1 MFIYATAMFAH
12 FHEQISVYELL
23 FLFVYSSGS
32 DAFFLVNGTQHLQ
45 SDQVVEPSVSLLA
58 PETISVERISLLIT
72 FSSLIG
78 CTTNKPGKH
87 LPQRQTLE

>member
-1 MFIYATAMFAH
+1 MFAH
-12 FHEQISVYELL
+12 FCERIYVYELL
-23 FLFVYSSGS
+23 FLFIAQGQVP
-32 DAFFLVNGTQHLQ
+32 FFLVSVTHHFQ

-58 PETISVERISLLIT
+58 PETVSVERTSLLIT
-72 FSSLIG
+72 FSSLKG